1 MQTLGDG
8 ACIASLA
15 GSKAR
20 RAELLARVF
29 QDKFHQ
35 CDCAK
40 KLCAQDLS
48 SGVQL
53 LGDGTC
59 IASLAGSETKR
70 AALLA
75 RIFQHKFHQRDCPE
89 KLMPKTSQK
98 VSKCW
103 AKERDVPDMH
113 GKKFFAG
120 GAAFIL
126 HGVLPVDAWFSLPL
140 QGSKL
145 NENPSIGYASACMD
159 RWGNSLGRALLGGS
173 EDLLHREAC
182 TQGGLYTQSLLHR
195 ETFTRERFYT

>member
-8 ACIASLA
+8 TCIASLA
-15 GSKAR
+15 GSKAK

-29 QDKFHQ
+29 QDKVHQ
-35 CDCAK
+35 CDCDK

-89 KLMPKTSQK
+89 KLVPKTSQK

-103 AKERDVPDMH
+103 AKETDMPDMH

-120 GAAFIL
+120 GAAFIF
-126 HGVLPVDAWFSLPL
+126 ARR
-140 QGSKL
+140 
-145 NENPSIGYASACMD
+145 SAC
-159 RWGNSLGRALLGGS
+159 RCLVFAPFAGKQTKR
-173 EDLLHREAC
+173 EPKHRIC
-182 TQGGLYTQSLLHR
+182 ISVYGQVGK
-195 ETFTRERFYT
+195 